1 LNREKEGPMSNDLF
15 RPEHEDFRLAIREFL
30 VNELA
35 PHADEWEELGE
46 VPREIFKKMGDLGY
60 LGMRYPEEYGG
71 GDDVLFEAVLHEEFA
86 NCRSG
91 GVGADIGAHIAISM
105 PHILVYGTD
114 EQKKRYLVP
123 GIKGEEIG
131 CLAITEPDAGSDVA
145 GIKTKAVRDGS
156 DWVINGSKT
165 FITNGARCDFMVLAA
180 KTDPEKG
187 YGGISMFV
195 VDTRDNPGFEVSRK
209 LDKLGWRA
217 SSTGELAFI
226 DMRVPGDALL
236 GEENRGFYQIMGMF
250 AWERLSLA
258 LGAIGGAQLSMEETI
273 AYAKERQAF
282 GKPISKF
289 QVIAHYF
296 ADMATKIEAG
306 RQMTYNALKMYI
318 KGETPIK
325 EVSMAKLFCGR
336 MACEV
341 VDTCLQI
348 YGGYGYMEEYN
359 ISRSYRDM
367 RLLPIGGGTDEIMK
381 DIIARTMGL

>member
-1 LNREKEGPMSNDLF
+1 MSSDLF
-15 RPEHEDFRLAIREFL
+15 QPEHEVFRQTIREYII
-30 VNELA
+30 NELA
-35 PHADEWEELGE
+35 PHADEWEEAGE
-46 VPREIFKKMGDLGY
+46 VPREVFKRMGGLGY

-71 GDDVLFEAVLHEEFA
+71 GDDIMSEAVFHEELA

-91 GVGADIGAHIAISM
+91 GVGADLGAHMAIAM
-105 PHILVYGTD
+105 PHILTYGTE
-114 EQKKRYLVP
+114 EQKQKYLIP
-123 GIKGEEIG
+123 GIKGEWIG

-145 GIKTKAVRDGS
+145 SIKTRAVRDGD

-187 YGGISMFV
+187 HSGISMFV
-195 VDTRDNPGFEVSRK
+195 VDTNTPGFEVTRK

-217 SSTGELAFI
+217 SSTAEMAFT

-236 GEENRGFYQIMGMF
+236 GEENKGFFQIMGMF
-250 AWERLSLA
+250 VWERMTLA
-258 LGAIGGAQLSMEETI
+258 LGSIGGAQLSME
-273 AYAKERQAF
+273 AALSYAKQRQAF

-306 RQMTYNALKMYI
+306 RQLTYYVLKLYLEG
-318 KGETPIK
+318 KNPIK

-348 YGGYGYMEEYN
+348 HGGYGYMEECDAA
-359 ISRSYRDM
+359 RAYRDI
-367 RLLPIGGGTDEIMK
+367 RLMPIGGGTDEIMRE
-381 DIIARTMGL
+381 IISRMMGL

>member
-1 LNREKEGPMSNDLF
+1 MSNDLF
-15 RPEHEDFRLAIREFL
+15 KPEHEVFRQTIREFL
-30 VNELA
+30 INELA
-35 PHADEWEELGE
+35 PHADEYEEAGA
-46 VPREIFKKMGDLGY
+46 VPREIFKLMGDMGY
-60 LGMRYPEEYGG
+60 LGMRYPEKYGG
-71 GDDVLFEAVLHEEFA
+71 GDDILYEAVLHEEAA

-91 GVGADIGAHIAISM
+91 GVGADLGAHIAIAM
-105 PHILVYGTD
+105 PHILTYGTE
-114 EQKKRYLVP
+114 EQKERYLVP
-123 GIKGEEIG
+123 GIKGEQIG

-145 GIKTKAVRDGS
+145 NIKTKAVRDGS

-165 FITNGARCDFMVLAA
+165 FITNGSRCDFMVLAV
-180 KTDPEKG
+180 KTIPDKG

-195 VDTRDNPGFEVSRK
+195 VDTRDNPGFEVTRK

-217 SSTGELAFI
+217 SSTGELAFT

-250 AWERLSLA
+250 AWERLTLA
-258 LGAIGGAQLSMEETI
+258 LGAIGGAQLSMDEAI
-273 AYAKERQAF
+273 AYAKQRKAF
-282 GKPISKF
+282 GHPIAKF

-306 RQMTYNALKMYI
+306 RQMTYNALKLYVD
-318 KGETPIK
+318 GGNPIK

-348 YGGYGYMEEYN
+348 FGGYGYMTEYN

-367 RLLPIGGGTDEIMK
+367 RLIPIGGGTDEVMK
-381 DIIARTMGL
+381 DIISKTMGLG

>member
-1 LNREKEGPMSNDLF
+1 MSSDLF
-15 RPEHEDFRLAIREFL
+15 QPEHDVFRQTIHEYII
-30 VNELA
+30 NELA
-35 PHADEWEELGE
+35 PHADEWEEAGE
-46 VPREIFKKMGDLGY
+46 VPREVFMRMGDLGY

-71 GDDVLFEAVLHEEFA
+71 GDDILSEAVFHEELA

-91 GVGADIGAHIAISM
+91 GVGADLGAHMAIAM
-105 PHILVYGTD
+105 PHILTYGTE
-114 EQKKRYLVP
+114 EQKQKYLIP
-123 GIKGEEIG
+123 GIKGEWIG

-145 GIKTKAVRDGS
+145 GIKTRAVRDGD

-180 KTDPEKG
+180 KTDPGKG
-187 YGGISMFV
+187 HSGISMFV
-195 VDTRDNPGFEVSRK
+195 VDTSTPGFEVTRK

-217 SSTGELAFI
+217 SSTAEMAFT

-236 GEENRGFYQIMGMF
+236 GEENKGFFQIMGMF
-250 AWERLSLA
+250 VWERMTLA
-258 LGAIGGAQLSMEETI
+258 LGSVGGAQVCMEAALS
-273 AYAKERQAF
+273 YAKQRQAF

-306 RQMTYNALKMYI
+306 RQLTYYVLKLYLEG
-318 KGETPIK
+318 KNPIK

-348 YGGYGYMEEYN
+348 YGGYGYMEEYDVA
-359 ISRSYRDM
+359 RAYRDI
-367 RLLPIGGGTDEIMK
+367 RLMPIGGGTDEVMK
-381 DIIARTMGL
+381 EIISRMMGV

>member
-1 LNREKEGPMSNDLF
+1 MSNDLF
-15 RPEHEDFRLAIREFL
+15 KPEHEVFRQTIREFL

-35 PHADEWEELGE
+35 PHADEYEEAGE
-46 VPREIFKKMGDLGY
+46 VPREVFKLMGDMGY
-60 LGMRYPEEYGG
+60 LGMRYPEKYGG
-71 GDDVLFEAVLHEEFA
+71 GDDILYEAVLHEEAA
-86 NCRSG
+86 NCGSG
-91 GVGADIGAHIAISM
+91 GVGADLGAHIAIAM
-105 PHILVYGTD
+105 PHILTYGTE
-114 EQKKRYLVP
+114 EQKERYLVP
-123 GIKGEEIG
+123 GIKGEQIG

-145 GIKTKAVRDGS
+145 NIKTKAVRDGS
-156 DWVINGSKT
+156 DWIINGSKT
-165 FITNGARCDFMVLAA
+165 FITNGSRCDFMVLAV
-180 KTDPEKG
+180 KTIPDKG

-195 VDTRDNPGFEVSRK
+195 VDTRDNPGFEVTRK

-217 SSTGELAFI
+217 SSTGELAFT

-250 AWERLSLA
+250 AWERLTLA
-258 LGAIGGAQLSMEETI
+258 LGAIGGAQLSMDEAIT
-273 AYAKERQAF
+273 YAKQRKAF
-282 GKPISKF
+282 GHPIAKF

-306 RQMTYNALKMYI
+306 RQMTYNALKLYVD
-318 KGETPIK
+318 GGNPIK

-348 YGGYGYMEEYN
+348 YGGYGYMTEYN

-367 RLLPIGGGTDEIMK
+367 RLIPIGGGTDEVMK
-381 DIIARTMGL
+381 DIISKTMGLG

>member
-1 LNREKEGPMSNDLF
+1 MSSDLF
-15 RPEHEDFRLAIREFL
+15 QPEHEVFRQTIREYII
-30 VNELA
+30 NELA
-35 PHADEWEELGE
+35 PHADEWEEAGE
-46 VPREIFKKMGDLGY
+46 VPREVFTRMGDLGY

-71 GDDVLFEAVLHEEFA
+71 GDDILSEAVFHEELA

-91 GVGADIGAHIAISM
+91 GVGADLGAHMAIAM
-105 PHILVYGTD
+105 PHILTYGTE
-114 EQKKRYLVP
+114 EQKQKYLIP
-123 GIKGEEIG
+123 GIKGEWIG

-145 GIKTKAVRDGS
+145 GIKTRAVRDGD

-180 KTDPEKG
+180 KTNPEKG
-187 YGGISMFV
+187 HSGISMFV
-195 VDTRDNPGFEVSRK
+195 VDTSTPGFEVTRK

-217 SSTGELAFI
+217 SSTAEMAFT

-236 GEENRGFYQIMGMF
+236 GEENKGFFQIMGMF
-250 AWERLSLA
+250 VWERMTLA
-258 LGAIGGAQLSMEETI
+258 LGSIGGAQVSMDAALS
-273 AYAKERQAF
+273 YAKQRQAF

-306 RQMTYNALKMYI
+306 RQLTYYVLKLYLEG
-318 KGETPIK
+318 KNPIK

-348 YGGYGYMEEYN
+348 YGGYGYMEEYDVA
-359 ISRSYRDM
+359 RAYRDI
-367 RLLPIGGGTDEIMK
+367 RLMPIGGGTDEIMK
-381 DIIARTMGL
+381 EIISRMMGV